1 LKRTL
6 FEKVAAGFLF
16 LGTCL
21 QPISISVAASLDTTV
36 CSPINLKR
44 LINIKTEELGEKRKW
59 EAVEIVL
66 NFDIKKCIEKELL
79 HRYSIE
85 KISENEISFQEH
97 KYFRVSD
104 KFFDAPASDH
114 GWATI
119 YRNKDKNDFSRF
131 LKIAF
136 NVYPN
141 GEINFINLFLI
152 EFDNKIPSFYEIN
165 ENFSRTSSPECLQC
179 HSKATNN
186 YLFKSNLN

>member
-1 LKRTL
+1 MKRAL

-21 QPISISVAASLDTTV
+21 QPISISVADTLDTTV
-36 CSPINLKR
+36 CSPTNLKR
-44 LINIKTEELGEKRKW
+44 LINIKTEELGKKRKW

-66 NFDIKKCIEKELL
+66 NLNIKECIEKELL
-79 HRYSIE
+79 DRYSIK
-85 KISENEISFQEH
+85 KISRNEISFQEH

-119 YRNKDKNDFSRF
+119 YRNKGKNTVSRF

-136 NVYPN
+136 NVYPD

-152 EFDNKIPSFYEIN
+152 EFDEKIPSFYEIN
-165 ENFSRTSSPECLQC
+165 QNFIRTSSPECLQC
-179 HSKATNN
+179 HSKAPKN